1 MQPPLPPVAV
11 RELVCSCLHRDPV
24 AADLR
29 CSLFVAAALHYK
41 RDSLLRPFPPRYTC
55 EDAKDFDDLLVDV
68 NSLPG
73 VRELVRLRPGEGEH
87 HLALVH
93 WILSSK
99 SFAVKTLQKDE
110 FSKLCNLMDND
121 GIFVPVPDF
130 LFELEYC
137 DQMKA
142 RFEKTRADRD
152 VFYAFHGSRLE
163 NFHSIIHNGLHC
175 HLNKNSVFGE
185 GTYLTSD
192 LSMAVLYSPHSSGWQ
207 QSLLGPLL
215 SCVALCEVI
224 DHPDVK
230 CQVKKKD
237 SEMIDRQRSRAKN
250 SEGGDVPQKYFVV
263 TNNQLLRVK
272 YLLVY
277 SQRRHLTSRSRNSS
291 WLLRHHFAIMMG
303 LYLLLLVVI
312 GAFNS
317 NTFISY
323 WNRLFR

>member
-1 MQPPLPPVAV
+1 MQPQLPPEAV
-11 RELVCSCLHRDPV
+11 RELVSSCLHRDPV

-29 CSLFVAAALHYK
+29 CSLFVAAAKSYK
-41 RDSLLRPFPPRYTC
+41 RDSLLRPFPPLYISG
-55 EDAKDFDDLLVDV
+55 DNKDFEELLADV

-73 VRELVRLRPGEGEH
+73 VRELVRLRPGEGGH
-87 HLALVH
+87 HLTLTH

-110 FSKLCNLMDND
+110 YAKICDLTEDE
-121 GIFVPVPDF
+121 GISAPVPDF
-130 LFELEYC
+130 LFELEYS
-137 DQMKA
+137 DHVNA
-142 RFEKTRADRD
+142 RFEKMREGRE

-207 QSLLGPLL
+207 ESILGPLL

-237 SEMIDRQRSRAKN
+237 SEVIDRQRSRAKN
-250 SEGGDVPQKYFVV
+250 SEGGDVPHKYFIV

-277 SQRRHLTSRSRNSS
+277 SQRKHLSRHSRSSS
-291 WLLRHHFAIMMG
+291 WLLRHHFAIMMS
-303 LYLLLLVVI
+303 LYLLLLIFI
-312 GAFNS
+312 GALNS
-317 NTFISY
+317 SAFLSF
-323 WNRLFR
+323 WNRLLR

>member
-1 MQPPLPPVAV
+1 MQPPLPPEAV

-29 CSLFVAAALHYK
+29 CSLFVAA
-41 RDSLLRPFPPRYTC
+41 DFEELL
-55 EDAKDFDDLLVDV
+55 ADV
-68 NSLPG
+68 SSLPG
-73 VRELVRLRPGEGEH
+73 VRELVRLRPGEGDQ
-87 HLALVH
+87 HLALTH

-110 FSKLCNLMDND
+110 YAKLCNLTENE
-121 GIFVPVPDF
+121 GISAPVPNF
-130 LFELEYC
+130 LFEL
-137 DQMKA
+137 D
-142 RFEKTRADRD
+142 
-152 VFYAFHGSRLE
+152 RLE

-192 LSMAVLYSPHSSGWQ
+192 LSMAVLYSPHSSSWQ
-207 QSLLGPLL
+207 ESILGPQL

-237 SEMIDRQRSRAKN
+237 SEIIDRQRSRAKN
-250 SEGGDVPQKYFVV
+250 SEGGNVPQKYFIV

-277 SQRRHLTSRSRNSS
+277 SQRRHLSSITNFLLYRRILRYIGIFINGGVFCGKRSI
-291 WLLRHHFAIMMG
+291 F
-303 LYLLLLVVI
+303 
-312 GAFNS
+312 
-317 NTFISY
+317 
-323 WNRLFR
+323 

>member
-1 MQPPLPPVAV
+1 MQLPLPADVV

-29 CSLFVAAALHYK
+29 CSLFVAAAQNYK
-41 RDSLLRPFPPRYTC
+41 RDSLLRPFPPLYVS
-55 EDAKDFDDLLVDV
+55 EDNKDFEELLADV
-68 NSLPG
+68 KSLPG
-73 VRELVRLRPGEGEH
+73 VRELVRLRPGEGDH
-87 HLALVH
+87 HLALAH

-99 SFAVKTLQKDE
+99 SFAIKTLEKE
-110 FSKLCNLMDND
+110 EYAHLCKLTKNEGLS
-121 GIFVPVPDF
+121 GPAPDF
-130 LFELEYC
+130 LFEIEYS
-137 DQMKA
+137 DQLNA
-142 RFEKTRADRD
+142 RFEKTKAGRD
-152 VFYAFHGSRLE
+152 TFYAFHGSRLE

-192 LSMAVLYSPHSSGWQ
+192 LSMAVLYSPHSNGWRE
-207 QSLLGPLL
+207 SLLGSLL

-237 SEMIDRQRSRAKN
+237 SEIIDRQRSRARN

-277 SQRRHLTSRSRNSS
+277 SQRRHLSRNSRSSS
-291 WLLRHHFAIMMG
+291 WLLRHHFVIMMS
-303 LYLLLLVVI
+303 LYLLLLILI

-317 NTFISY
+317 SSFVSF
-323 WNRLFR
+323 WNKLFR

>member
-1 MQPPLPPVAV
+1 MQPPLPPEAV
-11 RELVCSCLHRDPV
+11 RELVFSCLHRDPV

-29 CSLFVAAALHYK
+29 CSLFVAAAQNYK
-41 RDSLLRPFPPRYTC
+41 RDSLLRPFPPRYINGDT
-55 EDAKDFDDLLVDV
+55 KDFEELLADLS
-68 NSLPG
+68 SLPG
-73 VRELVRLRPGEGEH
+73 VRELVRLRHGENDH

-99 SFAVKTLQKDE
+99 TFAVKTLQKDE
-110 FSKLCNLMDND
+110 FSNLCNLTENV
-121 GIFVPVPDF
+121 GVCAPVPDF
-130 LFELEYC
+130 VFELEYC
-137 DQMKA
+137 DQLNA
-142 RFEKTRADRD
+142 RFERTKADRD

-192 LSMAVLYSPHSSGWQ
+192 LSMAILYSPHSSGWQ
-207 QSLLGPLL
+207 ESVLGPML
-215 SCVALCEVI
+215 SCVSLCEVI

-230 CQVKKKD
+230 CQVKEKD
-237 SEMIDRQRSRAKN
+237 SEIIDRRRLRAKN

-277 SQRRHLTSRSRNSS
+277 SQRKHFSRHSRGSS
-291 WLLRHHFAIMMG
+291 WFLGHHFAVMMS
-303 LYLLLLVVI
+303 LYLLLLILI

-317 NTFISY
+317 TSFLSF